1 MAYYEK
7 KCGNCAAT
15 VIKGDVMCRTCGKL
29 IQNDCRYIEKEEDTI
44 EGVPVSD
51 ISLFIDKNSSRYVD
65 IFSRN
70 KGKKIFLNMNW
81 SAFFFN
87 IYWMFYRRMY
97 KYAIIFLIV
106 SVMFSIALTSIVCAA
121 LKPQI
126 DEPLKIIEP
135 YQDYIDYANE
145 NGGAYTGS
153 PSGYREAINEYNAAM
168 SMIRAKMTF
177 WIMFPS
183 LCFSLAFGLLADCIY
198 RRYVIK
204 NCRYSEGGTSIGSMI
219 LGIAIYQVVTNLI
232 ISPIITNIAL
242 KILR

>member
-1 MAYYEK
+1 
-7 KCGNCAAT
+7 
-15 VIKGDVMCRTCGKL
+15 
-29 IQNDCRYIEKEEDTI
+29 
-44 EGVPVSD
+44 
-51 ISLFIDKNSSRYVD
+51 
-65 IFSRN
+65 
-70 KGKKIFLNMNW
+70 
-81 SAFFFN
+81 
-87 IYWMFYRRMY
+87 MY

-106 SVMFSIALTSIVCAA
+106 SMMFSIALTSIVCAA
-121 LKPQI
+121 LEPQL

-135 YQDYIDYANE
+135 YQEYIDYANE

-153 PSGYREAINEYNAAM
+153 PSGYREAINEYKAAM

-204 NCRYSEGGTSIGSMI
+204 NCRYSEGGVSGWS
-219 LGIAIYQVVTNLI
+219 LVGGIAIYWFFSNVI
-232 ISPIITNIAL
+232 ESPIITNLAL